1 MIFRYKT
8 LKEKLTMENAKE
20 IYYYSKYNIFGATL
34 DFYYENFTNEVFLK
48 WNDEYI
54 NKELDICE
62 SYFYE
67 EISLTTLAKHV
78 HNFSYLVEVF
88 TNNKETYKRMIQH
101 LKRLYAEYGYFFSY
115 SFDDPFNRRFD
126 WGPSEFGRFIGIYLG
141 RLHQRSIDKEK
152 KYFDSVYY
160 FYPQYYFCGLIH
172 NINMCGFKD
181 VLNDLLVN
189 ITLPLFENY
198 QKQEYFKDYKIR
210 YFHENDNNI
219 KKYRDYN
226 VLRDYILIF
235 NIDAPKRLKEILE
248 IE

>member
-8 LKEKLTMENAKE
+8 LKEKLTKENAKE
-20 IYYYSKYNIFGATL
+20 IYYYSKYNIFDATL
-34 DFYYENFTNEVFLK
+34 DFYYENFTKEDFLK

-62 SYFYE
+62 SYFDE

-101 LKRLYAEYGYFFSY
+101 LKRLYAEYGYFISY
-115 SFDDPFNRRFD
+115 DFDDPFNRQFD
-126 WGPSEFGRFIGIYLG
+126 WGPSEFGRFMVIYLG

-210 YFHENDNNI
+210 YFYENDNNI

-226 VLRDYILIF
+226 VLRDYILKF
-235 NIDAPKRLKEILE
+235 DIDAPKRLKEILE